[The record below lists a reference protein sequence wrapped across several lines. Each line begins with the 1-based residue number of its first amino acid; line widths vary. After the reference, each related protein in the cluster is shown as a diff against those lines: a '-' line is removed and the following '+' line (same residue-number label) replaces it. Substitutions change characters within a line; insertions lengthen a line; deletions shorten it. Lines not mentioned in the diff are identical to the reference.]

1 MYNNNIDFT
10 YYIHYETNGYDF
22 CLSMFTGA
30 THTKAFKRLKG
41 KASETFCHTWQ
52 VKHQV
57 GISEK
62 DKSRSRVDDVVDSRL
77 LNVGHVA
84 QNGEDQN
91 SSQEASQS
99 VYNASDDGV
108 PAKRG

>member
-1 MYNNNIDFT
+1 MN
-10 YYIHYETNGYDF
+10 HETNGFDF

-30 THTKAFKRLKG
+30 THTLPVKAFKRLKG
-41 KASETFCHTWQ
+41 KASETFCPTWQ

-57 GISEK
+57 WISEK
-62 DKSRSRVDDVVDSRL
+62 DKSRSRVDYVVDSRL

-91 SSQEASQS
+91 TSQEASQS
-99 VYNASDDGV
+99 VHNASDDGV

>member
-1 MYNNNIDFT
+1 
-10 YYIHYETNGYDF
+10 
-22 CLSMFTGA
+22 MFTGA
-30 THTKAFKRLKG
+30 THTLPVKAFKRLIEKT
-41 KASETFCHTWQ
+41 SEAFVLCHTWQ
-52 VKHQV
+52 IKHQV
-57 GISEK
+57 WISEK
-62 DKSRSRVDDVVDSRL
+62 DKSGSRVDDVVDSRL

-91 SSQEASQS
+91 SCQEASQS